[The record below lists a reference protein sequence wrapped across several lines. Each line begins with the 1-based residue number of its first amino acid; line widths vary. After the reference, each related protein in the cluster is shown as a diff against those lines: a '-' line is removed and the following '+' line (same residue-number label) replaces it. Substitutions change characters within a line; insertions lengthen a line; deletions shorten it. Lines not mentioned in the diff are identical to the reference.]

1 MLSSLTNKIIVF
13 FFTSN
18 IRLLPSL
25 ERRNVV
31 RRKKIG
37 NYGAG
42 CTHSAVTDD
51 LRLYLSNVHELA
63 PNKHDLSTNRTIL
76 INFEYLKTVVTKN
89 ISEDNSR
96 SKTD

>member
-13 FFTSN
+13 F
-18 IRLLPSL
+18 SL
-25 ERRNVV
+25 QKFDYFPACIGTRNVV
-31 RRKKIG
+31 RRKKVG

-42 CTHSAVTDD
+42 CTQSAVTDD

-76 INFEYLKTVVTKN
+76 INFQYLKTVVTK
-89 ISEDNSR
+89 
-96 SKTD
+96 KHLGGQF